1 MVTGAGSGIGKAVA
15 MTLARA
21 GYALILN
28 DVVSKAG
35 EQTLQEIQGAGGKA
49 LFLQADISD
58 VTQVRRMFE
67 EGLVLKEENVYRL
80 PEPAA

>member
-1 MVTGAGSGIGKAVA
+1 MKTNSVAMVTGAGSGIGKAVA

-35 EQTLQEIQGAGGKA
+35 EQTLQEIQGQEERHCS
-49 LFLQADISD
+49 FRPISPMSH
-58 VTQVRRMFE
+58 R
-67 EGLVLKEENVYRL
+67 
-80 PEPAA
+80 